1 VQWLGAG
8 FSGHSTWVAWES
20 WTSSAWGCC
29 CGYVLAMDAAH
40 EPSAA
45 VEQATDE
52 VECSDINLL
61 QSFHSLC
68 GSEWFERLLLVRPV
82 A

>member
-1 VQWLGAG
+1 
-8 FSGHSTWVAWES
+8 
-20 WTSSAWGCC
+20 
-29 CGYVLAMDAAH
+29 MDAAH